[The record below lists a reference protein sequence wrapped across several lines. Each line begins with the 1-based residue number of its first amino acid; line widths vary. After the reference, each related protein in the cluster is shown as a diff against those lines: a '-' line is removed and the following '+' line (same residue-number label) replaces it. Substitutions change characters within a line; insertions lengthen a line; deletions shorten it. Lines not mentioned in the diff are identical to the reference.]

1 MLNMTANKNETKIGV
16 YSVFCCALN
25 IDKSP

>member
-16 YSVFCCALN
+16 YSVFRSAFN
-25 IDKSP
+25 IGKSP